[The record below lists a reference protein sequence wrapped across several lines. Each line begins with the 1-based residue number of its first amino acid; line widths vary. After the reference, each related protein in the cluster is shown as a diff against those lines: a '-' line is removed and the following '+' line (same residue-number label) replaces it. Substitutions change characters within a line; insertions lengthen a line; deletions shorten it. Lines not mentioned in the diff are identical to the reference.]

1 MQLHKYG
8 QKAFRRIEVFTM
20 GFPYPQGPGG
30 GRGRGRG
37 GGWGGGF
44 RGGGG
49 RGGGGGPPWMTGA
62 PTIDVPP
69 PPSGAF
75 RVAAP
80 LMDNRGLD
88 STIAPMLA
96 RAPFIAF
103 IDIAGGRV
111 AALNIQANPVAS
123 FRGGAGIALA
133 EALAS
138 AGCRVVLAPQVGPQ
152 AIGAMQRLGIEVRF
166 VQPGIPLI
174 QALRQAGLLP

>member
-1 MQLHKYG
+1 M
-8 QKAFRRIEVFTM
+8 M
-20 GFPYPQGPGG
+20 GIPFPWGSGRGG

-37 GGWGGGF
+37 GA
-44 RGGGG
+44 GGG
-49 RGGGGGPPWMTGA
+49 RGGGWGGGSRGGGPPWMGA
-62 PTIDVPP
+62 APKINVPP
-69 PPSGAF
+69 PPPGSV

-88 STIAPMLA
+88 STVAPVLA

-103 IDIAGGRV
+103 VDLAGGRV
-111 AALNIQANPVAS
+111 ASLNIQSNPVVG

-133 EALAS
+133 EALAN

-166 VQPGIPLI
+166 VQPGIPLL